1 MIAREDASEGTSRR
15 SRTQFPSGLRW
26 RLMYCR
32 LRSVWVALP
41 LVEVGKSEGESEGE
55 GEGAGAGN

>member
-15 SRTQFPSGLRW
+15 SRSRFPSGLRW

-32 LRSVWVALP
+32 LRSVWVALL
-41 LVEVGKSEGESEGE
+41 LVEVGKSEGGSE
-55 GEGAGAGN
+55 GEGAGI